1 LHEKDSFYVHLDS
14 AIEDC
19 GGEYMK
25 PKISLFLSVIF
36 IAFLISPLYADAIK
50 PLARPPIIATAIGD
64 GAASDVLA
72 LVCEMNGIDYE
83 NILRLKPEE
92 FSERLDS
99 ENAPGT
105 LVIAPGAM
113 IEGDLY
119 TVCGVEEID
128 VGQEISR
135 IEELVSI
142 AKARGI
148 PVVAIHIEGGFTS
161 PDNDPRQSFDL
172 LMPKADY
179 IILVSPGGPSEYFS
193 ALSEET
199 GVRLI
204 VVDKAERILDALD
217 LLFSMG
223 GS

>member
-1 LHEKDSFYVHLDS
+1 MLYLYY

-36 IAFLISPLYADAIK
+36 IAFLISPLYADAIE

-72 LVCEMNGIDYE
+72 LVCEMHGIDYE
-83 NILRLKPEE
+83 NILQLKPED
-92 FSERLDS
+92 FTERLDS

-105 LVIAPGAM
+105 LIIAPGAM
-113 IEGDLY
+113 VEGDLY

-135 IEELVSI
+135 IEDLISI
-142 AKARGI
+142 AKKRGV

-179 IILVSPGGPSEYFS
+179 IILVSPEGPSEYFS

-199 GVRLI
+199 GVQLI
-204 VVDKAERILDALD
+204 VVYKAERIVDALE

>member
-1 LHEKDSFYVHLDS
+1 MRRTVSMLHLDS

-36 IAFLISPLYADAIK
+36 ITFLISPLYANAIE

-83 NILRLKPEE
+83 NILQLKPEE
-92 FSERLDS
+92 FMEKLDS
-99 ENAPGT
+99 KNAPGT
-105 LVIAPGAM
+105 LAIAPGAM
-113 IEGDLY
+113 VEGDLY
-119 TVCGVEEID
+119 TLCGVEEID

-135 IEELVSI
+135 IEELISI
-142 AKARGI
+142 AKARGV
-148 PVVAIHIEGGFTS
+148 PVVAVHIEGGFTS

-179 IILVSPGGPSEYFS
+179 IILVSPEGPSEYFS
-193 ALSEET
+193 ALSEQT
-199 GVRLI
+199 GVQLI

-217 LLFSMG
+217 LLFSMS

>member
-1 LHEKDSFYVHLDS
+1 MRRTVSMLHLDS

-36 IAFLISPLYADAIK
+36 ITFLISPLYANAIE

-72 LVCEMNGIDYE
+72 LVCEIHGIDYE
-83 NILRLKPEE
+83 NILQLKPEE
-92 FSERLDS
+92 FMEKLDS
-99 ENAPGT
+99 KNAPGT
-105 LVIAPGAM
+105 LAIAPGAM
-113 IEGDLY
+113 VEGDLY
-119 TVCGVEEID
+119 TLCGVEEID

-135 IEELVSI
+135 IEELISI
-142 AKARGI
+142 AKARGV

-179 IILVSPGGPSEYFS
+179 IILVSPEGPSEYFS
-193 ALSEET
+193 ALSFFSLNDDFK
-199 GVRLI
+199 LI
-204 VVDKAERILDALD
+204 VFISGNCD
-217 LLFSMG
+217 
-223 GS
+223 

>member
-1 LHEKDSFYVHLDS
+1 
-14 AIEDC
+14 
-19 GGEYMK
+19 MK

-36 IAFLISPLYADAIK
+36 IAFLISPLYADAIE

-72 LVCEMNGIDYE
+72 IVCEMHGIDYE
-83 NILRLKPEE
+83 NILQLKPED
-92 FSERLDS
+92 FTERLDS

-105 LVIAPGAM
+105 LIIAPGAM
-113 IEGDLY
+113 VEGDLY

-135 IEELVSI
+135 IEDLISI
-142 AKARGI
+142 AKKRGV

-179 IILVSPGGPSEYFS
+179 IILVSPEGPSEYFS

-199 GVRLI
+199 GVQLI
-204 VVDKAERILDALD
+204 VVYKAERIVDALE

>member
-1 LHEKDSFYVHLDS
+1 
-14 AIEDC
+14 
-19 GGEYMK
+19 MK
-25 PKISLFLSVIF
+25 PKISMLFTAILV
-36 IAFLISPLYADAIK
+36 AFLISPLSAGNLEPIAK
-50 PLARPPIIATAIGD
+50 PPILATAIGN
-64 GAASDVLA
+64 GAGSDILA
-72 LVCEMNGIDYE
+72 LVCEMHGIDYE
-83 NILRLKPEE
+83 NNLQLKPED
-92 FSERLDS
+92 FTERLDS

-105 LVIAPGAM
+105 LFIAPGALV
-113 IEGDLY
+113 EGDLY

-135 IEELVSI
+135 IENLISI
-142 AKARGI
+142 AKKRGV

-179 IILVSPGGPSEYFS
+179 IILVSREGPSEYFS

-199 GVRLI
+199 GVQLI
-204 VVDKAERILDALD
+204 VVDKAERIVDALD
-217 LLFSMG
+217 QLFLVG

>member
-1 LHEKDSFYVHLDS
+1 MS
-14 AIEDC
+14 
-19 GGEYMK
+19 
-25 PKISLFLSVIF
+25 
-36 IAFLISPLYADAIK
+36 
-50 PLARPPIIATAIGD
+50 TAIGN
-64 GAASDVLA
+64 GAGSDILA
-72 LVCEMNGIDYE
+72 LVCEMHGIDYE
-83 NILRLKPEE
+83 NNLQLKPED
-92 FSERLDS
+92 FTERLDS

-105 LVIAPGAM
+105 LFIAPGALV
-113 IEGDLY
+113 EGDLY

-135 IEELVSI
+135 IENLISI
-142 AKARGI
+142 AKKRGV

-179 IILVSPGGPSEYFS
+179 IILVSREGPSEYFS

-199 GVRLI
+199 GVQLI
-204 VVDKAERILDALD
+204 VVDKAERIVDALD
-217 LLFSMG
+217 QLFLVG

>member
-1 LHEKDSFYVHLDS
+1 MRRTVSMLHLDS

-36 IAFLISPLYADAIK
+36 ITFLISPLYANAIE

-72 LVCEMNGIDYE
+72 LVCEIHGIDYE
-83 NILRLKPEE
+83 NILQLKPEE
-92 FSERLDS
+92 FMEKLDS
-99 ENAPGT
+99 KNAPGT

-113 IEGDLY
+113 VEGDLY
-119 TVCGVEEID
+119 TLCGVEEID

-135 IEELVSI
+135 IEELISI
-142 AKARGI
+142 AKARGV

-179 IILVSPGGPSEYFS
+179 IILVSPEGPSEYFS
-193 ALSEET
+193 ALSEQT
-199 GVRLI
+199 GVQLI

-217 LLFSMG
+217 LLFSMS

>member
-1 LHEKDSFYVHLDS
+1 MDLVTALKCY
-14 AIEDC
+14 
-19 GGEYMK
+19 GGKSMK
-25 PKISLFLSVIF
+25 PKISVLFTALLV
-36 IAFLISPLYADAIK
+36 AFLISPLSAGNLE
-50 PLARPPIIATAIGD
+50 PLARAPIIATAIGD

-72 LVCEMNGIDYE
+72 LVCEMHGIDYE
-83 NILRLKPEE
+83 NILQLKPED
-92 FSERLDS
+92 FTERLDS
-99 ENAPGT
+99 KNAPGT
-105 LVIAPGAM
+105 LFIAPGAM
-113 IEGDLY
+113 VEGDLY

-142 AKARGI
+142 AKARGV

-179 IILVSPGGPSEYFS
+179 IILVSPEGPSEYFS

-199 GVRLI
+199 DVQLI
-204 VVDKAERILDALD
+204 VVDKAERIIDALD